1 LQATLASLPE
11 ATVVRREPLAMEV
24 IFTTR
29 AGFMDQVDF
38 RIGAAGAAH

>member
-1 LQATLASLPE
+1 
-11 ATVVRREPLAMEV
+11 MEV